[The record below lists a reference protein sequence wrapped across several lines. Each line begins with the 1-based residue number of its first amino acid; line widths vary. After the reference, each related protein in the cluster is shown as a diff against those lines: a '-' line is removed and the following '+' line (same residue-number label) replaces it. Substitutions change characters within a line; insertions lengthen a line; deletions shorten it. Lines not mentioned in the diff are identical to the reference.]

1 MASGSVWTAR
11 TAGHLRIVPQW
22 EKNDWINFKKV
33 AEKAEWERC
42 SWIIFSRTSII
53 RNTFD
58 QQTVACT
65 KQRLVQRSVLAELQQ
80 ACRGAKENLK
90 SVVGLEGIGTC

>member
-1 MASGSVWTAR
+1 M
-11 TAGHLRIVPQW
+11 I
-22 EKNDWINFKKV
+22 WILFLVK
-33 AEKAEWERC
+33 E
-42 SWIIFSRTSII
+42 SFGIFANAPSAII

-58 QQTVACT
+58 QQTVAGT
-65 KQRLVQRSVLAELQQ
+65 KQRLVQRSVLAELQL

>member
-1 MASGSVWTAR
+1 MFWSLFLVKESFGVFGNAPSA
-11 TAGHLRIVPQW
+11 
-22 EKNDWINFKKV
+22 
-33 AEKAEWERC
+33 
-42 SWIIFSRTSII
+42 II

-80 ACRGAKENLK
+80 ACRGAKENPK

>member
-1 MASGSVWTAR
+1 MF
-11 TAGHLRIVPQW
+11 
-22 EKNDWINFKKV
+22 WILFLVKESFGVFGN
-33 AEKAEWERC
+33 APRA
-42 SWIIFSRTSII
+42 II
-53 RNTFD
+53 RSTFD

-90 SVVGLEGIGTC
+90 SVVGPERMGTC